1 MAFNIEWLSPS
12 AISSLCMCPKQ
23 FEFRYVHKIYSPK
36 NGRMAVGTAYHAA
49 VAWAYRMKQEG
60 TPAQLVDIL
69 EVFDAAWEKG
79 TRDVVYWQK
88 DRPEDLKEGAHTLL
102 SLYHRLI
109 MPMYE
114 PLKVEEKQRVE
125 ISGIPV
131 IGYPDLLAMQTLFQY
146 PVIVDHKFRSRSMTQ
161 QEADNDAQ
169 LSVYSI
175 MLGGKF
181 KSPVVG
187 TNVSEYIYNPVTQC
201 EFHVALLQKHP
212 CVKVVQT
219 QRAQK
224 DQDWICNLII
234 SAWQTANEVGSFV
247 PNYRNFNC
255 KPWTETG
262 QGCYYWTACHMPKEF

>member
-102 SLYHRLI
+102 SLYHPALERAATLT
-109 MPMYE
+109 
-114 PLKVEEKQRVE
+114 
-125 ISGIPV
+125 
-131 IGYPDLLAMQTLFQY
+131 LLARL
-146 PVIVDHKFRSRSMTQ
+146 RSSCCQLIHSERIRPNVPS
-161 QEADNDAQ
+161 
-169 LSVYSI
+169 LSV
-175 MLGGKF
+175 
-181 KSPVVG
+181 
-187 TNVSEYIYNPVTQC
+187 
-201 EFHVALLQKHP
+201 
-212 CVKVVQT
+212 
-219 QRAQK
+219 
-224 DQDWICNLII
+224 
-234 SAWQTANEVGSFV
+234 
-247 PNYRNFNC
+247 
-255 KPWTETG
+255 
-262 QGCYYWTACHMPKEF
+262 